1 MSTIRHS
8 SWKPVQIE
16 ARFQRTYRLGNGLWK
31 STGHVT
37 QKGETRDPNTPVR
50 LESNILKT
58 AGDVI

>member
-1 MSTIRHS
+1 LETGTDRGTVP
-8 SWKPVQIE
+8 KDL
-16 ARFQRTYRLGNGLWK
+16 RLGNGLWK